1 MYYYWWLV
9 SIMMYLMVL
18 LVYVIGTYMFFGDHK
33 ITGTDTVFFGITSII
48 TLSIIP
54 LIKINIYGT

>member
-18 LVYVIGTYMFFGDHK
+18 LIYVIGTYIFFGDHK
-33 ITGTDTVFFGITSII
+33 ISGVDTVFFGITSII

-54 LIKINIYGT
+54 LIKINIYGV

>member
-9 SIMMYLMVL
+9 SILFYLFIL
-18 LVYVIGTYMFFGDHK
+18 LVYVLGSFYIFEDKRLGG
-33 ITGTDTVFFGITSII
+33 IDTVFFGVTSII

-54 LIKINIYGT
+54 LIKINVYGT

>member
-9 SIMMYLMVL
+9 VILIYLLIL
-18 LVYVIGTYMFFGDHK
+18 LVYVVVSYF
-33 ITGTDTVFFGITSII
+33 VFDDKRISGMDQLVFGITSII

-54 LIKINIYGT
+54 LIKINIYGA